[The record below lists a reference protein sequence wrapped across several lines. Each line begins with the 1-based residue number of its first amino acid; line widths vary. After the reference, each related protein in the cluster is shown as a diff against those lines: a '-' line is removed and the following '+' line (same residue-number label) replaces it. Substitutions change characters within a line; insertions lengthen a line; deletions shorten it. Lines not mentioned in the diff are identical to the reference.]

1 MFRKVKSEPY
11 NLLMSS
17 FYKNIVPN
25 QKADEA
31 FQANKYTR
39 WSEEQSASYMTS
51 TACGMAV
58 SKFILCDIEKC
69 LESAIQDERPSDIE
83 YYKDWLA
90 MGVKYLNLDSNNRCI
105 NVTDFYQNKVAIES
119 DHYRL
124 GDMIVLVEKGLNDT
138 YDKLPKKLKE
148 SFDNALV
155 SIEMFEDVTRQEL
168 SDIFT
173 RLNDGKPLNEP
184 EKRNASTS
192 LVAQAVRE
200 LASEYYSVFT
210 HKNNKWFTIII

>member
-58 SKFILCDIEKC
+58 SKFILCDIQKC
-69 LESAIQDERPSDIE
+69 L
-83 YYKDWLA
+83 
-90 MGVKYLNLDSNNRCI
+90 
-105 NVTDFYQNKVAIES
+105 
-119 DHYRL
+119 
-124 GDMIVLVEKGLNDT
+124 
-138 YDKLPKKLKE
+138 
-148 SFDNALV
+148 DNAIL
-155 SIEMFEDVTRQEL
+155 R
-168 SDIFT
+168 
-173 RLNDGKPLNEP
+173 
-184 EKRNASTS
+184 
-192 LVAQAVRE
+192 
-200 LASEYYSVFT
+200 
-210 HKNNKWFTIII
+210 IIQ